1 MLLYY
6 LNLFRPATTI
16 VLYCWICCAANPL
29 LFWGNWLISG
39 IEKAV
44 KQEAQEAY
52 TEKMC
57 DVMKKLKNCTVSPKQ
72 EMDILAEREGNW

>member
-1 MLLYY
+1 
-6 LNLFRPATTI
+6 
-16 VLYCWICCAANPL
+16 
-29 LFWGNWLISG
+29 LISG

-57 DVMKKLKNCTVSPKQ
+57 DVINKLKN
-72 EMDILAEREGNW
+72 E

>member
-1 MLLYY
+1 
-6 LNLFRPATTI
+6 
-16 VLYCWICCAANPL
+16 
-29 LFWGNWLISG
+29 LISG